1 MMSSGQPG
9 VARAGA
15 AASFFACLGIVAVPA
30 QQLDAS
36 SVIQHIDAAVKARVD
51 NIAGY
56 TVTEHYAVYRSNDET
71 HPVAEMTVKTL
82 YQKDT
87 GKSYTILSQTGSE
100 VIRSPGLGAML
111 GNGKSPNLP
120 GT

>member
-1 MMSSGQPG
+1 MMSSGQLG
-9 VARAGA
+9 VARAVA
-15 AASFFACLGIVAVPA
+15 AASFFACLGIAAVPA

-51 NIAGY
+51 NIEGY
-56 TVTEHYAVYRSNDET
+56 TVTEHYAVYRSNDEA

-100 VIRSPGLGAML
+100 GLPSPGFGPVPGHAKRLA
-111 GNGKSPNLP
+111 LP
-120 GT
+120 